1 MLTVQEMN
9 SQECLNKRAE
19 NRHIDRY
26 FTQQQQQNPSTDT
39 ISNDISTPQQHMVNG
54 SKMSL

>member
-9 SQECLNKRAE
+9 SQECLNKKAE
-19 NRHIDRY
+19 NRHIDMY
-26 FTQQQQQNPSTDT
+26 FTQQQQNPSTDT
-39 ISNDISTPQQHMVNG
+39 ISNDISKPQQHMVNG